1 MKERMILV
9 RRSSVDVL
17 GDSGKH
23 VEVFG
28 LFLVCVG
35 GPH

>member
-9 RRSSVDVL
+9 RSSVDVL
-17 GDSGKH
+17 GNSGKL

-28 LFLVCVG
+28 LFPIHVG